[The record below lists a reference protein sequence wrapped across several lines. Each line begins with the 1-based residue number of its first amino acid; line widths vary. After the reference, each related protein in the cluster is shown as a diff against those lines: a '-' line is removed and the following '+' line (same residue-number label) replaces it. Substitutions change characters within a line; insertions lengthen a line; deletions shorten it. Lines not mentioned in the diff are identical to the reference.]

1 MIYTAFEA
9 LLQGWDEI
17 QHKISDAILEYYN
30 NEEKGVAVLI
40 EDGEVIFNINGFS
53 RDKRYRHRNK
63 SIEGRIYLKR

>member
-40 EDGEVIFNINGFS
+40 EE
-53 RDKRYRHRNK
+53 RDSWK
-63 SIEGRIYLKR
+63 I

>member
-40 EDGEVIFNINGFS
+40 EERFVENIN
-53 RDKRYRHRNK
+53 RRVVLEE
-63 SIEGRIYLKR
+63 I